1 MLRSLRS
8 QLGWK
13 GNVRV
18 IAVQT
23 LVSQLGFGMFS
34 VVWQPYILSTGA
46 SVIDLG
52 VIQSTVSL
60 STAVGLIAWG
70 FLSDRFGRKPIILL
84 SNAFRVLSIVAL
96 VLSGELFFLLLFAFL
111 IGFSSLFYVGNPARN
126 ALISE
131 SVDGQSRATVF
142 STITF
147 ISQITNTVTASA
159 GGYIAVKAG
168 YQPIFYACIAFDL
181 MGMVLL
187 ASFLRETLPETEREK
202 KAAGG
207 GQTMGALMPE
217 RGLMKLYLIMIIMGL
232 GYGTG
237 YAVFY
242 GSLVDTYGLSPLQ
255 LGLLSTV
262 FNLVGAASSIPFGRL
277 SDRYGRRPFLKASW
291 MMGTVTV
298 LGFLA
303 SRNLNMFLL
312 FSVTNALD
320 MSFFLSAWMAFV
332 FEKAPPGGLSTVI
345 GKLDSYSRL
354 VSIPAPWL
362 AGILYTSHGFAAPLL
377 IQLACLTLSG
387 ALIFSLKEQ
396 SPRTCIPTN

>member
-1 MLRSLRS
+1 MLRSLRN
-8 QLGWK
+8 QFGWK
-13 GNVRV
+13 GNIRV
-18 IAVQT
+18 MAVQT
-23 LVSQLGFGMFS
+23 LVSQLGFGMFY
-34 VVWQPYILSTGA
+34 VVWQPYILSMGA

-52 VIQSTVSL
+52 IIQSTINL

-70 FLSDRFGRKPIILL
+70 LLSDRFGRKPIILL
-84 SNAFRVLSIVAL
+84 SNVCRVLSIVAL
-96 VLSGELFFLLLFAFL
+96 VLSGELFFLLLFSFL
-111 IGFSSLFYVGNPARN
+111 MGFSSLFYVGNPARN

-131 SVDGQSRATVF
+131 SVDGQSRATAF

-147 ISQITNTVTASA
+147 ISQITNTLTASA

-168 YQPIFYACIAFDL
+168 YLPIFYACVVFDL
-181 MGMVLL
+181 MGMILL
-187 ASFLRETLPETEREK
+187 ASFLRETLPETEGEK
-202 KAAGG
+202 RAEGV
-207 GQTMGALMPE
+207 GQTMGVLMPE

-242 GSLVDTYGLSPLQ
+242 GSLVDRYGFSPLQ

-262 FNLVGAASSIPFGRL
+262 FNLVGAVSSIPFGRL

-291 MMGTVTV
+291 MMGTITV

-303 SRNLNMFLL
+303 SRSLKMFLL
-312 FSVTNALD
+312 FNVTNALD

-332 FEKAPPGGLSTVI
+332 SEKAPPGELSTVM

-377 IQLACLTLSG
+377 TQLVCLTLSG

-396 SPRTCIPTN
+396 SLRACIPTD

>member
-1 MLRSLRS
+1 MLRSLRN

-23 LVSQLGFGMFS
+23 LISRIGFGMFS
-34 VVWQPYILSTGA
+34 VIWQPYILSTGA
-46 SVIDLG
+46 SIIDLG
-52 VIQSTVSL
+52 VIQSTISL

-131 SVDGQSRATVF
+131 SVDGQSRATAF

-147 ISQITNTVTASA
+147 ISQIANTVTASA

-168 YQPIFYACIAFDL
+168 YLPIFYACIAFDL
-181 MGMVLL
+181 MGMILL

-202 KAAGG
+202 GTLGVSQKME
-207 GQTMGALMPE
+207 TLMPE
-217 RGLMKLYLIMIIMGL
+217 RGLMKLYLITIVMGL

-242 GSLVDTYGLSPLQ
+242 GSLVDGFGFSPLQ
-255 LGLLSTV
+255 LGLISTV
-262 FNLVGAASSIPFGRL
+262 FNLVGAISSIPFGWL

-291 MMGTVTV
+291 MMGTITV

-303 SRNLNMFLL
+303 SRSLNMFLL

-332 FEKAPPGGLSTVI
+332 SEKAPQGELSTVM
-345 GKLDSYSRL
+345 GKLGSYSRL
-354 VSIPAPWL
+354 VSIPAPWV

-396 SPRTCIPTN
+396 SPRAFIPMN